1 MTGHDAS
8 ADFWPQMTNKDPVSI
23 FFPGDNEKCFAGI
36 QTIHVFVYSELSFG
50 EWSFYTKGTH
60 TALFLQ
66 IPQIYQPNESPRKQ
80 KM

>member
-8 ADFWPQMTNKDPVSI
+8 ADFWPQMTNKDPVPI

-50 EWSFYTKGTH
+50 EWSFYTKGTVSCKSQNIVFW
-60 TALFLQ
+60 LRDSEQDL
-66 IPQIYQPNESPRKQ
+66 S
-80 KM
+80 